1 MSAAYAPLG
10 AHEGVYNRGP
20 RYARLPP
27 PPVFTRHVWRF
38 PATPPAFFLLARTS
52 SREAP
57 EWPRASTHPAFVLP
71 RSRAR
76 SPRRKKQDA
85 VWSWVLLAVVL
96 ATAAGGVLAYQN
108 KSESP
113 DAAAM
118 RSGGA
123 CSAPSFH
130 FDDVLAANEARFR
143 KRAMR
148 GDGPSAGLGT
158 SETAQTPKNAANAD
172 GVDPNAPFD
181 ADAFQRGAV
190 PWLGVALGA
199 SFFLGLA
206 MLWLFR
212 QCAHTMVWT
221 VVYAKVGVMAALAVA
236 FLAMGSLIP
245 GVIFALLTALTAF
258 CFYLW
263 TDELNLVASLLSV
276 STQGLRDNPHIITTT
291 VGLSFG
297 SLVYIVPAAF
307 AMTFAFMNG
316 SVAVSSAAVS
326 KTGAACA
333 DFAGD
338 ATDCCA
344 WQVDAWVPFYTA
356 LATVS
361 FIWVTSFALETRLYV
376 IGGTMCQWYF
386 APAGTTEF
394 RGLVGDS
401 LRNALGPS
409 FGTIAF
415 GSFVLTMVEI
425 GKAAA
430 ERMRRDE
437 DNRGNILVCLVT
449 TCLECI
455 YAIIEYIS
463 KFATLQAAMTG
474 AAFCDAAANVTD
486 LLQRN
491 FLAAYG
497 AYAFPGM
504 ILQGTAFVLAG
515 GFGVATWLLSYA
527 TFAVSV
533 DANAGLYAALVGAL
547 AGVVAFVVLMFFV
560 MIMLNVVD
568 AVFLC
573 YAMDKDQNQVHHRE
587 FHAVFEEVN
596 QKAAPRGAV
605 VQNPSGNRMYAAV

>member
-1 MSAAYAPLG
+1 M
-10 AHEGVYNRGP
+10 
-20 RYARLPP
+20 
-27 PPVFTRHVWRF
+27 
-38 PATPPAFFLLARTS
+38 
-52 SREAP
+52 
-57 EWPRASTHPAFVLP
+57 
-71 RSRAR
+71 
-76 SPRRKKQDA
+76 
-85 VWSWVLLAVVL
+85 LLAVVL

-338 ATDCCA
+338 ATDCCS

>member
-27 PPVFTRHVWRF
+27 PPVFSRHVWRF
-38 PATPPAFFLLARTS
+38 PATPFAFFLLARTS

-57 EWPRASTHPAFVLP
+57 ESPRASTHPAFALP

-76 SPRRKKQDA
+76 SSRRKKQDA

-148 GDGPSAGLGT
+148 GDGPSAGLGS
-158 SETAQTPKNAANAD
+158 SEAAQTSTASD
-172 GVDPNAPFD
+172 VDPNAPFD

-236 FLAMGSLIP
+236 FLAMGSLVP

-449 TCLECI
+449 SCLECI

>member
-27 PPVFTRHVWRF
+27 PPVFSRHVWRF
-38 PATPPAFFLLARTS
+38 PATPFAFFLLARTS

-57 EWPRASTHPAFVLP
+57 ESPRASTHPAFALP

-76 SPRRKKQDA
+76 SSRRKKQDA

-148 GDGPSAGLGT
+148 GDGPSAGLGS
-158 SETAQTPKNAANAD
+158 SEAAQTSTASD
-172 GVDPNAPFD
+172 VDPNAPFD

>member
-27 PPVFTRHVWRF
+27 PPVFSRHVWRF
-38 PATPPAFFLLARTS
+38 PATPTAFFLLARTS

-57 EWPRASTHPAFVLP
+57 ESPRASTHPAFALP

-76 SPRRKKQDA
+76 SSRRKKQDA

-148 GDGPSAGLGT
+148 GDGPSAGLGS
-158 SETAQTPKNAANAD
+158 SEAAQTSTASD
-172 GVDPNAPFD
+172 VDPNAPFD

-236 FLAMGSLIP
+236 FLAMGSLVP

-449 TCLECI
+449 SCLECI

>member
-27 PPVFTRHVWRF
+27 PPVFSRHVWRF
-38 PATPPAFFLLARTS
+38 PATPTAFFLLARTS

-57 EWPRASTHPAFVLP
+57 ESPRASTHPAFALP

-76 SPRRKKQDA
+76 SSRRKKQDA

-148 GDGPSAGLGT
+148 GDGPSAGLGS
-158 SETAQTPKNAANAD
+158 SEAAQTSTASD
-172 GVDPNAPFD
+172 VDPNAPFD

>member
-1 MSAAYAPLG
+1 MEISRNTHRILSFSAYL
-10 AHEGVYNRGP
+10 
-20 RYARLPP
+20 
-27 PPVFTRHVWRF
+27 
-38 PATPPAFFLLARTS
+38 S

-57 EWPRASTHPAFVLP
+57 ESPRASAHPAFALP

-76 SPRRKKQDA
+76 SSRRKKQDA

-148 GDGPSAGLGT
+148 GDGPSAGLGS
-158 SETAQTPKNAANAD
+158 SEAAQTSTASD
-172 GVDPNAPFD
+172 VDPNAPFD

-449 TCLECI
+449 SCLECI

>member
-1 MSAAYAPLG
+1 MAAAYAPLG

-27 PPVFTRHVWRF
+27 PPVFSRHVWRF
-38 PATPPAFFLLARTS
+38 PATPFAFFLLARTS

-57 EWPRASTHPAFVLP
+57 ESPRASTHPAFALP

-76 SPRRKKQDA
+76 SSRRKKQDA

-148 GDGPSAGLGT
+148 GDGPSAGLGS
-158 SETAQTPKNAANAD
+158 SEAAQTSTASD
-172 GVDPNAPFD
+172 VDPNAPFD

-236 FLAMGSLIP
+236 FLAMGSLVP

-449 TCLECI
+449 SCLECI

>member
-27 PPVFTRHVWRF
+27 PPVFSRHVWRF
-38 PATPPAFFLLARTS
+38 PATPTAFFLLARTS

-57 EWPRASTHPAFVLP
+57 ESPRASAHPAFALP

-76 SPRRKKQDA
+76 SSRRKKQDA

-148 GDGPSAGLGT
+148 GDGPSAGLGS
-158 SETAQTPKNAANAD
+158 SEAAQTSTASD
-172 GVDPNAPFD
+172 VDPNAPFD

>member
-1 MSAAYAPLG
+1 MAAAYAPLG

-38 PATPPAFFLLARTS
+38 PATPLAFFLLARTS

-57 EWPRASTHPAFVLP
+57 ESPRASTHPAFALP

-76 SPRRKKQDA
+76 SSRRKKQDA

-148 GDGPSAGLGT
+148 GDGPSAGLG
-158 SETAQTPKNAANAD
+158 ETPKNAANAD

-596 QKAAPRGAV
+596 QKAAPQGAV

>member
-1 MSAAYAPLG
+1 M
-10 AHEGVYNRGP
+10 
-20 RYARLPP
+20 
-27 PPVFTRHVWRF
+27 
-38 PATPPAFFLLARTS
+38 
-52 SREAP
+52 
-57 EWPRASTHPAFVLP
+57 
-71 RSRAR
+71 
-76 SPRRKKQDA
+76 
-85 VWSWVLLAVVL
+85 LLAVVV

-108 KSESP
+108 QSESP

-143 KRAMR
+143 KQAMR
-148 GDGPSAGLGT
+148 GDGPSASLGSRT
-158 SETAQTPKNAANAD
+158 VGASENAASAEAD
-172 GVDPNAPFD
+172 PSAPFD

-190 PWLGVALGA
+190 PWLAVALGA

-245 GVIFALLTALTAF
+245 AIVFALLTALTAF

-291 VGLSFG
+291 VGLSFS
-297 SLVYIVPAAF
+297 SLVYIVPAVF

-316 SVAVSSAAVS
+316 SVAVSSRAVAKS
-326 KTGAACA
+326 TGACA

-338 ATDCCA
+338 AVDCCA
-344 WQVDAWVPFYTA
+344 WQVDTWVPFYSA

-361 FIWVTSFALETRLYV
+361 FIWVTSLALETRMYV

-394 RGLVGDS
+394 KGLVGDS

-449 TCLECI
+449 TCLECV

-474 AAFCDAAANVTD
+474 AAFCDAAADVTD
-486 LLQRN
+486 LLSRN

-497 AYAFPGM
+497 TYAFPGM

-527 TFAVSV
+527 TFIVSV
-533 DANAGLYAALVGAL
+533 DVNAGLYAALVGVL

-573 YAMDKDQNQVHHRE
+573 YAMDKDANQIHHRE

-605 VQNPSGNRMYAAV
+605 VQNPSGNRMYAAHV